1 MILAYILQNWALILI
16 TVAFLISLKVTG
28 HQDKW
33 SGKRM
38 YFLVGGV
45 FILSIIVFAEFY
57 LADKGGFL
65 TVRTVLMAVRYSATP
80 LIVAMIIYTLKK
92 KMRWNIFVPALMLA
106 VINFISIFTGIV
118 FSLAEDG
125 TLQRGPLGYLPYI
138 VAGLYGVSL
147 IYSLYKNSNKLYTEI
162 VPIVYLALAL
172 KTCHIERVV
181 PVAVA

>member
-45 FILSIIVFAEFY
+45 FILSIVVFAEFY

-65 TVRTVLMAVRYSATP
+65 TVRTVLMAVRYSEHFFK
-80 LIVAMIIYTLKK
+80 LLF
-92 KMRWNIFVPALMLA
+92 N
-106 VINFISIFTGIV
+106 
-118 FSLAEDG
+118 
-125 TLQRGPLGYLPYI
+125 
-138 VAGLYGVSL
+138 VSL
-147 IYSLYKNSNKLYTEI
+147 SLKRWKELSLLHLTHKSRTVSLVYSETPSEG
-162 VPIVYLALAL
+162 
-172 KTCHIERVV
+172 C
-181 PVAVA
+181 

>member
-45 FILSIIVFAEFY
+45 FILSIVVFAEFY

-65 TVRTVLMAVRYSATP
+65 TLRTVLMAVRYSATP

-106 VINFISIFTGIV
+106 VINLFRSLQASYSVLRRMGRFSADRLDIFRIS
-118 FSLAEDG
+118 
-125 TLQRGPLGYLPYI
+125 LQGCT
-138 VAGLYGVSL
+138 VS
-147 IYSLYKNSNKLYTEI
+147 
-162 VPIVYLALAL
+162 V
-172 KTCHIERVV
+172 
-181 PVAVA
+181 